1 MEVKEFKAFM
11 EMIDQ
16 AYPKQQKLNKVQ
28 KGLFWITL
36 QDKSLDESVQA
47 LASHTHSGEWKPQV
61 CDIVKH
67 LPNETLPIIETFSN
81 FFNGVEVKDKI
92 ALEVFKL
99 MGGNRLR
106 KASLEK
112 DYLGLELKFISLYK
126 QKSTQERM
134 VELPRD
140 LKNKLIGLEES

>member
-47 LASHTHSGEWKPQV
+47 LASNTTH
-61 CDIVKH
+61 
-67 LPNETLPIIETFSN
+67 NRN
-81 FFNGVEVKDKI
+81 FF
-92 ALEVFKL
+92 
-99 MGGNRLR
+99 
-106 KASLEK
+106 
-112 DYLGLELKFISLYK
+112 
-126 QKSTQERM
+126 
-134 VELPRD
+134 
-140 LKNKLIGLEES
+140 

>member
-1 MEVKEFKAFM
+1 MLNT
-11 EMIDQ
+11 
-16 AYPKQQKLNKVQ
+16 YP
-28 KGLFWITL
+28 T
-36 QDKSLDESVQA
+36 
-47 LASHTHSGEWKPQV
+47 
-61 CDIVKH
+61 KH
-67 LPNETLPIIETFSN
+67 YPFSN

-106 KASLEK
+106 KTSLEK

-140 LKNKLIGLEES
+140 LKNKLIGLKES

>member
-1 MEVKEFKAFM
+1 MN
-11 EMIDQ
+11 Q
-16 AYPKQQKLNKVQ
+16 YRLWHQ
-28 KGLFWITL
+28 
-36 QDKSLDESVQA
+36 
-47 LASHTHSGEWKPQV
+47 
-61 CDIVKH
+61 
-67 LPNETLPIIETFSN
+67 TLPIIETFSN

-106 KASLEK
+106 KTSLEK